1 MWSFFN
7 YQLLQLQEEIQSSS
21 AEKEQLLSERT
32 KEQQEK
38 LAEMKM
44 AKANIASLTQERD
57 QLLETLQGM
66 RNESEQLKRDQL
78 EKSEMVTKA

>member
-1 MWSFFN
+1 M
-7 YQLLQLQEEIQSSS
+7 LQLQEEIQSSS

-38 LAEMKM
+38 LAELKM
-44 AKANIASLTQERD
+44 ANANIASLTQERD

-66 RNESEQLKRDQL
+66 RNEREQLKRDQL
-78 EKSEMVTKA
+78 EKSEMVTEVECIRSASV